1 MITIPTTPFF
11 DTTIHDRE
19 SKMNQLTLNAKAK
32 INLTLEIFDKR
43 KDGYHEM
50 RSVMH
55 KIGLFDVVKVSVDT
69 ERADDNAGEI
79 RVICSKPVC
88 DEKDNLAYKAA
99 DSFMSLYYKKTGKVF
114 ACNIEI
120 EKNIPDKAG
129 LGGGSADCAAVLDA
143 LTKLLGAVS
152 EKEKEELAASLGS
165 DVPFMLEKYE
175 CALASGTGT
184 TLKKLPLMPICYCVI
199 GVPDTGLSTRDI
211 YDLFDEKKNV
221 LPNVK
226 TNSLISA
233 LEQED
238 FGRIC
243 DNIVNQFEP
252 ICIHEVPE
260 IGKIKRSLLKSG
272 AYTACMSGS
281 GSAVFGIFTDENKA
295 SSALEALGTLP
306 FNVRRYICKI

>member
-1 MITIPTTPFF
+1 METITI
-11 DTTIHDRE
+11 
-19 SKMNQLTLNAKAK
+19 NARAK

-43 KDGYHEM
+43 KDGYHDM

-55 KIGLFDVVKVSVDT
+55 KIGLCDVVKVAVDT
-69 ERADDNAGEI
+69 DRKDENAGEI

-99 DSFMSLYYKKTGKVF
+99 DRFMSLYYKKTGKI
-114 ACNIEI
+114 ASCIIEI

-143 LTKLLGAVS
+143 LTRLLGVIG
-152 EKEKEELAASLGS
+152 EKEKEELAAELGS
-165 DVPFMLEKYE
+165 DVPFMLEKYD
-175 CALASGTGT
+175 CALATGTGT
-184 TLKKLPLMPICYCVI
+184 TLKKLPMMPMCYCVI
-199 GVPDTGLSTRDI
+199 GTPDTGLSTRDI
-211 YDLFDEKKNV
+211 YDLFDEKKHV
-221 LPNVK
+221 IPNVK
-226 TNSLISA
+226 TNSLIAA

-260 IGKIKRSLLKSG
+260 IGKIKKSLLKSG
-272 AYTACMSGS
+272 AYTAQMSGS
-281 GSAVFGIFTDENKA
+281 GSAVFGIFTDEA
-295 SSALEALGTLP
+295 SANSAYEALSSLP
-306 FNVRRYICKI
+306 FNVRRSVCKI

>member
-1 MITIPTTPFF
+1 
-11 DTTIHDRE
+11 
-19 SKMNQLTLNAKAK
+19 MNQLTLNARAK

-55 KIGLFDVVKVSVDT
+55 KIGLCDVVKVTVDT
-69 ERADDNAGEI
+69 DRTDENAGEI
-79 RVICSKPVC
+79 KVVCSKDVC

-114 ACNIEI
+114 ACSIEI
-120 EKNIPDKAG
+120 QKNIPDKAG

-143 LTKLLGAVS
+143 LMELLGNVS
-152 EKEKEELAASLGS
+152 EDELEQLAASLGS
-165 DVPFMLEKYE
+165 DVPFMLQKYE

-199 GVPDTGLSTRDI
+199 GVPDAGLSTRDI

-238 FGRIC
+238 FVKIC

-252 ICIHEVPE
+252 ICIHEVSE
-260 IGKIKRSLLKSG
+260 IGKIKKCLLKNG
-272 AYTACMSGS
+272 AYSACMSGS
-281 GSAVFGIFTDENKA
+281 GSAVFGIFADEKSAN
-295 SSALEALGTLP
+295 SALEALGALP
-306 FNVRRYICKI
+306 FNVRRHMCKI

>member
-1 MITIPTTPFF
+1 METITI
-11 DTTIHDRE
+11 
-19 SKMNQLTLNAKAK
+19 NARAK

-43 KDGYHEM
+43 KDGYHDM

-55 KIGLFDVVKVSVDT
+55 KIGLCDVVKVAVDT
-69 ERADDNAGEI
+69 DRKDENAGEI

-99 DSFMSLYYKKTGKVF
+99 DRFMSLYYKKTGKI
-114 ACNIEI
+114 ASCIIEI

-143 LTKLLGAVS
+143 LTRLLGVIG
-152 EKEKEELAASLGS
+152 EKEKEELAAELGS
-165 DVPFMLEKYE
+165 DVPFMLEKYD
-175 CALASGTGT
+175 CALATGTGT
-184 TLKKLPLMPICYCVI
+184 TLKKLPMMPMCYCVI
-199 GVPDTGLSTRDI
+199 GTPDTGLSTRDI
-211 YDLFDEKKNV
+211 YDLFDEKKHV
-221 LPNVK
+221 IPNVK
-226 TNSLISA
+226 ANSLIAA

-260 IGKIKRSLLKSG
+260 IGKIKKSLLKSG
-272 AYTACMSGS
+272 AYTAQMSGS
-281 GSAVFGIFTDENKA
+281 GSAVFGIFTDEA
-295 SSALEALGTLP
+295 SANSAYEALSSLP
-306 FNVRRYICKI
+306 FNVRRSVCKI

>member
-1 MITIPTTPFF
+1 METITI
-11 DTTIHDRE
+11 
-19 SKMNQLTLNAKAK
+19 NARAK

-43 KDGYHEM
+43 KDGYHDM

-55 KIGLFDVVKVSVDT
+55 KIGLCDVVKVAVDT
-69 ERADDNAGEI
+69 DRKDENAGEI

-99 DSFMSLYYKKTGKVF
+99 DRFMSLYYKKTGKI
-114 ACNIEI
+114 ASCIIEI

-143 LTKLLGAVS
+143 LTRLLGVIG
-152 EKEKEELAASLGS
+152 EKEKEELAAELGS
-165 DVPFMLEKYE
+165 DVPFMLEKYD
-175 CALASGTGT
+175 CALATGTGT
-184 TLKKLPLMPICYCVI
+184 TLKELPMMPMCYCVI
-199 GVPDTGLSTRDI
+199 GTPDTGLSTRDI
-211 YDLFDEKKNV
+211 YDLFDEKKHV
-221 LPNVK
+221 IPNVK
-226 TNSLISA
+226 ANSLIAA

-260 IGKIKRSLLKSG
+260 IGKIKKSLLKSG
-272 AYTACMSGS
+272 AYTAHMSGS
-281 GSAVFGIFTDENKA
+281 GSAVFGIFTDEA
-295 SSALEALGTLP
+295 SANSAYEALSSLP
-306 FNVRRYICKI
+306 FNVRRSVCKI

>member
-1 MITIPTTPFF
+1 METITI
-11 DTTIHDRE
+11 
-19 SKMNQLTLNAKAK
+19 NARAK

-43 KDGYHEM
+43 KDGYHDM

-55 KIGLFDVVKVSVDT
+55 KIGLCDVVKVAVDT
-69 ERADDNAGEI
+69 DRKDENAGEI

-99 DSFMSLYYKKTGKVF
+99 DRFMSLYYKKTGKI
-114 ACNIEI
+114 ASCIIEI

-143 LTKLLGAVS
+143 LTRLLGVIG
-152 EKEKEELAASLGS
+152 EKETEELAAELGS
-165 DVPFMLEKYE
+165 DVPFMLEKYD
-175 CALASGTGT
+175 CALATGTGT
-184 TLKKLPLMPICYCVI
+184 TLEKLPMMPMCYCVI
-199 GVPDTGLSTRDI
+199 GTPDTGLSTRDI
-211 YDLFDEKKNV
+211 YDLFDEKKHV
-221 LPNVK
+221 VPNVK
-226 TNSLISA
+226 TNSLIAA

-260 IGKIKRSLLKSG
+260 IGKIKKSLLKSG
-272 AYTACMSGS
+272 AYTAQMSGS
-281 GSAVFGIFTDENKA
+281 GSAVFGIFTDEA
-295 SSALEALGTLP
+295 SANSAFDALSALP
-306 FNVRRYICKI
+306 FNVRRSVCKI